1 MIETGKQDERNTSRI
16 PKFASVVEEAEFW
29 DTHDITDYM
38 DELTPV
44 EFKFSKTLAHGVVVR
59 FSTDT
64 LTKLYEVADKKG
76 VTMDAL
82 VQQWVVERLNEQ

>member
-1 MIETGKQDERNTSRI
+1 MIEAGKQDERITSRI

-44 EFKFSKTLAHGVVVR
+44 EFKFSETLAHGVVVR
-59 FSTDT
+59 FSADT
-64 LTKLYEVADKKG
+64 LTKLYEVASRKG

-82 VQQWVVERLNEQ
+82 IQKWVVERLNEQ